1 MDNLT
6 EMQMPYRR
14 GRILALLRAANESGM
29 AASLLRTTLKTFG
42 YKSDEDTVR
51 IDLSWLSRHGLLRSR
66 QVAGIELLTIT
77 ARGRDVITGDLDFPG
92 VQLIED

>member
-1 MDNLT
+1 MDNLV

-29 AASLLRTTLKTFG
+29 ATSLLRSTLKSFG
-42 YKSDEDTVR
+42 YKADDDTVR

-66 QVAGIELLTIT
+66 EVAGIELLTIT
-77 ARGRDVITGDLDFPG
+77 QRGRDVITGDLDFPG